1 MQKSKIR
8 NKWELKIYRIVKKK
22 VKTKIGVI
30 NSERKNVP
38 MNIINRWAM
47 NEHWTMYRW
56 KKLEKIVKGNKKKKR
71 KKLIIE
77 NVKGQIVK

>member
-8 NKWELKIYRIVKKK
+8 NKWELKIYCIVMKK
-22 VKTKIGVI
+22 VKTKIGV
-30 NSERKNVP
+30 NGERKNVQ

-56 KKLEKIVKGNKKKKR
+56 KKLEKIVKGNKKKR
-71 KKLIIE
+71 KKI
-77 NVKGQIVK
+77 NHRKCKMTDC

>member
-47 NEHWTMYRW
+47 NVHWTMYRW
-56 KKLEKIVKGNKKKKR
+56 KKLEKMVKGNKKNKK
-71 KKLIIE
+71 K
-77 NVKGQIVK
+77 